1 MTIIA
6 LDLLTSIFHTSCSSD
21 ILGSFI
27 LHNVT
32 RPKDWC
38 LIKSDSDFYSLL
50 KRTAYV
56 RLMQFLISQN
66 LLIRYANTHTLISPS
81 KRAKKD
87 NAIAGT
93 SGVSTR
99 HIFLFNNNFI

>member
-6 LDLLTSIFHTSCSSD
+6 LDLLTSIFHTRCLND

-50 KRTAYV
+50 KHTAYV
-56 RLMQFLISQN
+56 RLISHFSN